1 MSSSRTSSLVL
12 ATVAVGSLVG
22 TVDGD
27 HVVSVQRLGD

>member
-1 MSSSRTSSLVL
+1 LFVL

-27 HVVSVQRLGD
+27 DVVSVRRLGD